1 MIDMFER
8 FRKKEGNE
16 RFGSEMVEE
25 KPQENFE
32 PEPES
37 LVSIPEPKP
46 ITENQPFEPQTTVS
60 STTSSN
66 IGIDGLIDKRVRLE
80 EAIDYVG
87 VMIKSLKEKRTKLEK
102 DIEEESV
109 DIKNLKEK
117 LVKVREYINEENK
130 GIEDLTRKRSEV
142 ERTADEVGNVINELK
157 NKLSGIDNVVDTEGK
172 KIQSFKESRP
182 K

>member
-8 FRKKEGNE
+8 FRKKEGDE

-25 KPQENFE
+25 KPQENLE

>member
-87 VMIKSLKEKRTKLEK
+87 VMIKSLKEKRTKLE
-102 DIEEESV
+102 
-109 DIKNLKEK
+109 N
-117 LVKVREYINEENK
+117 KVREYINEENK